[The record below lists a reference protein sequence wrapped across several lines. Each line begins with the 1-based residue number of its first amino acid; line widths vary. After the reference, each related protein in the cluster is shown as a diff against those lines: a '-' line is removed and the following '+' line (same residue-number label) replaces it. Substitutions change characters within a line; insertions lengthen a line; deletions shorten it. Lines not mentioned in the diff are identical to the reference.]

1 MGSSIVLKSL
11 SILLGIFFIFV
22 GITKLTPFISKE
34 LHKDLRKEY
43 VRYAKVFPLTTM
55 LDFKVPSKW
64 YRRSV
69 GGLEILFGLA
79 LAIIPSH
86 KVKNIANVGLV
97 LLMILAAYS
106 HLMVGD
112 PFDRCAPALV
122 FFFMLSGRLVVWYQT
137 SRREELEKA
146 AATQNGNGLKKD

>member
-1 MGSSIVLKSL
+1 MGSIVLKSL

-22 GITKLTPFISKE
+22 GTTKLTPVISKE

-43 VRYAKVFPLTTM
+43 VRYAKVFPLTEM

-64 YRRSV
+64 YRRTV
-69 GGLEILFGLA
+69 GGLEIFFGLCLA
-79 LAIIPSH
+79 LIPSH
-86 KVKNIANVGLV
+86 KIKNAANIGLV
-97 LLMILAAYS
+97 LLMMLAAYS
-106 HLMVGD
+106 HVMVGD

-137 SRREELEKA
+137 SRREALEKA
-146 AATQNGNGLKKD
+146 ATAQNGNGLKRD